1 MDFQKVADAIEK
13 SSSEIKDLL
22 FSNEIGQ
29 VLQSIAK
36 NNNLD
41 DETSLKMIEEI
52 GYIILGLK
60 ERSSIKNSLANIGVQ
75 KTAVFSIIQE
85 VSKKIFT
92 ELDKINNNQENKEV
106 VPETVMED
114 PIVITQE
121 TKEDV
126 VKELPRKIEE
136 PEKVSIPQSVSNIP
150 VIPPANLPMVE
161 EGEVAH
167 VVPARTTEV
176 VQSGGPHVEM
186 PKPVEPVKPPVP
198 TITTVTNQIK
208 TDKPPVP
215 PPDYRYEGKDPYR
228 EPLV

>member
-161 EGEVAH
+161 EGEVVH
-167 VVPARTTEV
+167 SV
-176 VQSGGPHVEM
+176 PHVE
-186 PKPVEPVKPPVP
+186 PSSAQGFGGAK
-198 TITTVTNQIK
+198 Q
-208 TDKPPVP
+208 PVP
-215 PPDYRYEGKDPYR
+215 PARQDLAGSVSIPVPQKSEPKTTLPDYRYEGKDPYR